1 MNKNIDYLFFLLIF
15 LLLNSC
21 SFDDKSGIW
30 NSIEKEK
37 KRIEQLRSAQDREK
51 NVIKII
57 SSEVTYKK
65 EIKPVKNTLLSKPI
79 KNLNWTTSDFN
90 LQNSVGNIYLPG
102 INNIFLS
109 KKIGKKV
116 FMWSKLTSSPLIYDD
131 YIITVDDRGIIY
143 KIDKKGK
150 KIWKTN
156 IYRNIYKKIYKDLAF
171 SIYKNKIYIIDN
183 IGFIYAINYE
193 TGNLI
198 WIKDHGIPFQSQI
211 KILDNKIFV
220 INKQN
225 RILCFETEKGSKLW
239 DIRSVSSFIKS
250 QTPQSLAL
258 SRDKSLIVLTSFGDL
273 IKIEPNTG
281 AIFWSLSVLK
291 SSFAHSDDF
300 FKSSSLVIKDEDII
314 FSTSSSLFSINLHQG
329 FMNWKISTGLT
340 NTPIIDEK
348 NVFVITKN
356 GYLINIDRKLGNIIW
371 STNILTSSS
380 TSFLNFLKEGST
392 TLRAN
397 VTGSVMGS
405 GKIYSLTSNGWLI
418 VCSAVT
424 GIVESAEKL
433 ANEFFI
439 SPIISDGSLY
449 LLSSK
454 PKLFGLDLTK
464 KRKLFTFR

>member
-143 KIDKKGK
+143 KIDKNGK

-348 NVFVITKN
+348 M
-356 GYLINIDRKLGNIIW
+356 
-371 STNILTSSS
+371 
-380 TSFLNFLKEGST
+380 FLLLLKMDT
-392 TLRAN
+392 
-397 VTGSVMGS
+397 
-405 GKIYSLTSNGWLI
+405 
-418 VCSAVT
+418 
-424 GIVESAEKL
+424 
-433 ANEFFI
+433 
-439 SPIISDGSLY
+439 
-449 LLSSK
+449 
-454 PKLFGLDLTK
+454 
-464 KRKLFTFR
+464 